1 MLKIITKSTRKFQIS
16 RAQKLKVLNN
26 NLLTKYKSANCALVR
41 EQSPH
46 RPMQEISLPPQ
57 NDAEYVKCVNICMVK
72 PKRTTQKNTA
82 PPIIGSA
89 VMRK

>member
-1 MLKIITKSTRKFQIS
+1 MLTTTPKYTRKFQNS
-16 RAQKLKVLNN
+16 DAQKFKTLKINI
-26 NLLTKYKSANCALVR
+26 LTRRKSANSALVR

-57 NDAEYVKCVNICMVK
+57 NDAEYVKYVNILYGK
-72 PKRTTQKNTA
+72 PQTCDQKNTA

>member
-1 MLKIITKSTRKFQIS
+1 MLKTTSKHTRKFQNS
-16 RAQKLKVLNN
+16 DAQKIKTLKINI
-26 NLLTKYKSANCALVR
+26 LTRQKSANCALVR

-57 NDAEYVKCVNICMVK
+57 IDAEYVKCVNIRMVK
-72 PKRTTQKNTA
+72 PKRATKKNTA